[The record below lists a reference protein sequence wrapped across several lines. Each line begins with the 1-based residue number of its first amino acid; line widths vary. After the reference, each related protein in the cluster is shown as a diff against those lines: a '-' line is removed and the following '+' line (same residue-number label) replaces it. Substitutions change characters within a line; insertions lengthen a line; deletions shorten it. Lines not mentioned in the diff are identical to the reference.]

1 MGKRGHPLQ
10 PSSQRLARYRWRV
23 LLPMVMCVVSVFLMA
38 RAKPTP
44 FNSGVEAPER
54 IINSLI
60 NGPGFYLTGHLR
72 FPIHALNEPLGDNTN
87 RLFGIV
93 GFWFLIGIS
102 IDRRRNG
109 QRLGSY
115 HPIPAG
121 ILFTFGLLCVRPIGR
136 RCGAHPVRSN
146 YMATNHR
153 LPTPNDP
160 LYGIGIHAV
169 DGRALRLLWQESIC
183 RSTAEP
189 RSAIVVAMKNLSMSV
204 MIP

>member
-1 MGKRGHPLQ
+1 LQ

-23 LLPMVMCVVSVFLMA
+23 LLPIVMCVVSVFLMA

-93 GFWFLIGIS
+93 GFWFLIGLS

-121 ILFTFGLLCVRPIGR
+121 ILFTFGLLVCGLLGIGMALALCDRITWRLIIDYPLRTTHSMELGLMLWMAALCAYFGR
-136 RCGAHPVRSN
+136 RVFIAARQSLVQR
-146 YMATNHR
+146 
-153 LPTPNDP
+153 
-160 LYGIGIHAV
+160 
-169 DGRALRLLWQESIC
+169 
-183 RSTAEP
+183 
-189 RSAIVVAMKNLSMSV
+189 
-204 MIP
+204 